1 MLDPAPRSLLE
12 LADELA
18 RQAGR
23 FHPGR
28 PPFSA
33 LSRASEALRLA
44 AQEVALH
51 ERHYGALPA
60 E

>member
-1 MLDPAPRSLLE
+1 MSDPAPKNLLA
-12 LADELA
+12 LAEDLA

-33 LSRASEALRLA
+33 LSRASDALKLA

-51 ERHYGALPA
+51 ERLHGRLPA